1 MTEDIDWTA
10 LGKKK
15 EEPKKPKVEK
25 LKKIAEKKFECAHCG
40 KKYSSSSA
48 LERHVR
54 EFHEAPKPE
63 YDDLKAIIEELQKDY
78 ILLEEQLKKKTQV
91 QIPPLKKIQKRII
104 ARRELLKNE
113 ILAKYP
119 DYDFDKPYPMNQ
131 YGVELDVDKKIF
143 EYEELSR
150 LLNRFHKESGNMQR
164 LIDFVNKF
172 VLKKPTKK

>member
-15 EEPKKPKVEK
+15 EVPKKPKVEK
-25 LKKIAEKKFECAHCG
+25 PKKIAEKKYECAYCG
-40 KKYSSSSA
+40 KKYASSGT
-48 LERHVR
+48 LERHIR
-54 EFHEAPKPE
+54 EVHEAPKPE
-63 YDDLKAIIEELQKDY
+63 YNDLKEIIEELQKDY
-78 ILLEEQLKKKTQV
+78 SVLEKQLKEKTQV

-104 ARRELLKNE
+104 ARREVLKNE

-131 YGVELDVDKKIF
+131 YGVELDVDKEIF

-164 LIDFVNKF
+164 LINFVNKY
-172 VLKKPTKK
+172 VLKKPKKK